1 MGPIYSSP
9 TELGPEIKE
18 IQNIATGETSEA
30 LLSLF
35 ELHHLHH
42 FHHLFHPFLSI
53 SSTSIHV
60 HLPSSIFIHFYSC
73 SSISSIYPL
82 LSIFIHFNRPSSIWP
97 CVSTF
102 IYLSPQSSILI
113 YFINSYPFSSIL
125 IHRHPFAST
134 FTFTFFLHKSPVLL
148 LRNLQLNLKVWPT
161 NLQTNIKMLK
171 CASLLPQKYFSSSFS
186 ASLSKTS
193 SFLTASSSSTS
204 FSSRCWRASSPSQRS
219 SPCWSSPSPPQ
230 PC

>member
-1 MGPIYSSP
+1 MGKLGQMACPKVLLFLYPHLVSANSLTTAWIILPLPQPTSASFQTLVFLSLSRSTQCIAMGPIYSSP

-148 LRNLQLNLKVWPT
+148 LRNLQLNLKV
-161 NLQTNIKMLK
+161 
-171 CASLLPQKYFSSSFS
+171 
-186 ASLSKTS
+186 
-193 SFLTASSSSTS
+193 
-204 FSSRCWRASSPSQRS
+204 
-219 SPCWSSPSPPQ
+219 
-230 PC
+230 